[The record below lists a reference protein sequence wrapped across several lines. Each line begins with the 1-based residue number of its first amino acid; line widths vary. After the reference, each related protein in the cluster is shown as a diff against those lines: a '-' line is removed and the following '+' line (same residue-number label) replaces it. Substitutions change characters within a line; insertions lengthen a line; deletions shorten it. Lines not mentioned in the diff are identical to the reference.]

1 MRTFNQLH
9 DDIRSY
15 LDSLTPDLPVH
26 TREEIAVYCVNLFIV
41 REGDILIERDR
52 EWKKSIKRSR
62 PDARVIFEDDEEKS
76 NDP

>member
-1 MRTFNQLH
+1 MAYRTFDKIH

-41 REGDILIERDR
+41 REGDVINERDR
-52 EWKKSIKRSR
+52 EWKDILRRKK
-62 PDARVIFEDDEEKS
+62 
-76 NDP
+76 